1 MYVVSCG
8 HLGTEPDVVGE
19 RLREILLRA
28 ANWRMVLLL
37 EEADFFLREQQS
49 FDIRYSAI
57 LSVFRYQLEQ
67 SEALVFM
74 TATRC
79 GNPDAYFTSRM
90 ACALGLH
97 PLTRVYQ
104 KEIWNDMIVSL
115 NPPTSA
121 QLKNFISK
129 GPVTLDGKEV
139 WNMNG
144 REIRACFRAALA
156 LARQSNEDLTE
167 SHIKRVLQLSEE
179 FQKFVTRPSSA
190 ERTSIVL
197 QKWKER
203 EQSI

>member
-1 MYVVSCG
+1 MVSCG

-79 GNPDAYFTSRM
+79 GNPDAYFTSRVG
-90 ACALGLH
+90 CALGLY
-97 PLTRVYQ
+97 PLTRLYQ

-121 QLKNFISK
+121 QLKNYISK
-129 GPVTLDGKEV
+129 GLDGKEV
-139 WNMNG
+139 WDMNG
-144 REIRACFRAALA
+144 REIQACFKAALA

-167 SHIKRVLQLSEE
+167 SHIKRVLHLARE
-179 FQKFVTRPSSA
+179 FQEFVTGEWREDRNESCFVRYA
-190 ERTSIVL
+190 E
-197 QKWKER
+197 ER
-203 EQSI
+203 ETSR